1 MDSPLSSMG
10 SPVPAIPPHIPNIAI
25 PPLVSPPIPLTNEG
39 SRANSTFPKI
49 RQASYILDRSKQVRK
64 LVKDA
69 TGTDFEIEINN
80 KGENVTIVCNAG
92 FYTKVAVTAMHSL
105 KGE

>member
-1 MDSPLSSMG
+1 MG
-10 SPVPAIPPHIPNIAI
+10 SPVPAIPPHMPNIAI
-25 PPLVSPPIPLTNEG
+25 PPPILLTNEA
-39 SRANSTFPKI
+39 SRANPTFPKI
-49 RQASYILDRSKQVRK
+49 RQAGYTLDRSKQVKK